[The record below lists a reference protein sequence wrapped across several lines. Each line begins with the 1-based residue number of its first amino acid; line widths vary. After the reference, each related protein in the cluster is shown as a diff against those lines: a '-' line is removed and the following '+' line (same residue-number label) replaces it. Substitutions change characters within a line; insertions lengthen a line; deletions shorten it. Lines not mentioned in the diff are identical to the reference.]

1 MKPLDKKTKYILIIG
16 MYGMLA
22 FLPHKK
28 EEEVNYPIEYELL
41 GEADDAYAV
50 IPNGKIYIGNENYI
64 NYLDSNENNILIV
77 DERDEKKNIKIISSY
92 KIMDRQTQNNVLAVI
107 SEYEKNNPSVWDR
120 TTDSMLI
127 EWRVHNVLYHI
138 NFKTS
143 STKDVDFE
151 NNEEILYS
159 NNLFRRIFK

>member
-28 EEEVNYPIEYELL
+28 EENNYPIEYELL
-41 GEADDAYAV
+41 GEADDAYAI
-50 IPNGKIYIGNENYI
+50 IPNGKIYIGNEDYI
-64 NYLDSNENNILIV
+64 NYLDGNENNILIV
-77 DERDEKKNIKIISSY
+77 DERDEKKNIKIVSSY
-92 KIMDRQTQNNVLAVI
+92 RIMDRQTQNNVLAVI

-127 EWRVHNVLYHI
+127 EWRVHNMLYHI

-159 NNLFRRIFK
+159 NNLFKKIFK